1 MMSVSSVNLDHPAP
15 SSGKSWRSNTVL
27 LGEGIIPSQS
37 TAPLDPTL
45 LHPEG
50 SWLLTTPSII
60 LVHRSKKTFNL
71 RFTNTDVDSN
81 QARGEYT
88 LWLSDLDTDPVLSR
102 EVRYEVKRIDGTEID
117 AEAVAKELVCGS
129 KWDYKWSLAVVT
141 YHPSK
146 RPEPAGVTQKL

>member
-1 MMSVSSVNLDHPAP
+1 MSLSSANSNNPAH
-15 SSGKSWRSNTVL
+15 SRGKPWASNTVL
-27 LGEGIIPSQS
+27 LGERIAPSEN

-102 EVRYEVKRIDGTEID
+102 EVRYEVRRIDGTEID
-117 AEAVAKELVCGS
+117 AEAVARELVCGS

>member
-1 MMSVSSVNLDHPAP
+1 MSLSSVSLNHPA
-15 SSGKSWRSNTVL
+15 SSRGKPWPSNTVL
-27 LGEGIIPSQS
+27 LGERITPSES

-60 LVHRSKKTFNL
+60 LVHRSEKTFNL
-71 RFTNTDVDSN
+71 RFTNTDVDCN

-102 EVRYEVKRIDGTEID
+102 EVRYEVRRIDGTEVD
-117 AEAVAKELVCGS
+117 AAAEAREEILGS
-129 KWDYKWSLAVVT
+129 RWDYKWSPAVVT

-146 RPEPAGVTQKL
+146 RPEPVGVSQKL